1 MPAPFRF
8 CLVLS
13 LAALCACKGDPATP
27 EYWEKAVKGERL
39 HKDRVA
45 VLENLRSSKKLT
57 PAFAP
62 MLEGLLAAEK
72 KEKVKQELAVLLGE
86 LGQASS
92 IQPLADAMDLGAGD
106 GDTKEMNRAI
116 AIALGRIQDAK
127 AVPPLMRLLKA
138 KDPYA
143 QMEAMRSL
151 GAHKATAA
159 VDALLAIANDGD
171 IDPPLNRRALV
182 SLGEV
187 GDAKAIPTLLKMM
200 FKQHKRGD
208 TFYGESSFAL
218 YGIGAPAKDAVLNVL
233 KGQDASLFAWAK
245 ENNVAEAALYAKG
258 AQLAG
263 DFQDHRAAP
272 VLVQRL
278 SYKAEDPD
286 VTVLVQVAIAN
297 ALGRLQA
304 KDALKPIAA
313 LVKDDRYIPREAFSS
328 ALARIGGRDALPQLT
343 AAARAGIWDARE
355 RAISAVTMV
364 GDERELPLLDKLR
377 QEELKLTADECEEY
391 GGPGCEKPD
400 QLAQKRVAQIAEEAK
415 RLEAAKECR
424 GDATCWAKK
433 LEAKEGTV
441 RERAALELG
450 HTGDPKHCEALAA
463 RISDTNLQ
471 ARVAVIQALDW
482 ITTANSGS
490 AASLAKSLPAM
501 DKQLEDEK
509 GRSDFAQANEDL
521 RRLAAKVRATQKS

>member
-1 MPAPFRF
+1 MPAPFRL

-13 LAALCACKGDPATP
+13 LAVLCACKGDPATP
-27 EYWEKAVKGERL
+27 QYWEKAFKNGRYAQ
-39 HKDRVA
+39 DRVA
-45 VLENLRSSKKLT
+45 VLEDLRASKHLT

-62 MLEGLLAAEK
+62 MLEGVLAQEK
-72 KEKVKQELAVLLGE
+72 KEKVKQQLAIILGE

-92 IQPLADAMDLGAGD
+92 IQPLADAMDLGGGG
-106 GDTKEMNRAI
+106 GDTNEMNRAI
-116 AIALGRIQDAK
+116 AVALGRIPDDK
-127 AVPPLMRLLKA
+127 AVAPLMRLLKA
-138 KDPYA
+138 KDPYT

-151 GAHKATAA
+151 GAHKAKAA

-171 IDPPLNRRALV
+171 IDPPLNRRALL

-187 GDAKAIPTLLKMM
+187 GDAKAVPTLLKMM

-218 YGIGAPAKDAVLNVL
+218 YQIGAPAKDAVLNVL
-233 KGQDASLFAWAK
+233 KGQDSALFGWAK
-245 ENNVAEAALYAKG
+245 ENNVAEAALYAKT
-258 AQLAG
+258 AQIAG
-263 DFQDHRAAP
+263 DFQDHRAEP
-272 VLVQRL
+272 VLIQRL

-286 VTVLVQVAIAN
+286 VTALVQVAIVN

-343 AAARAGIWDARE
+343 AATRIGIWDARE
-355 RAISAVTMV
+355 RAISAVTML

-377 QEELKLTADECEEY
+377 QEELTATASECEEY
-391 GGPGCEKPD
+391 GGTGCEKPD
-400 QLAQKRVAQIAEEAK
+400 QLAQSRVAQLAEEAK

-424 GDATCWAKK
+424 GDATCWSKK

-463 RISDTNLQ
+463 HLSDTNLQ

-482 ITTANSGS
+482 ILSANPGA
-490 AASLAKSLPAM
+490 AASLAKSLPAI

-509 GRSDFAQANEDL
+509 GRSEYTQVNEDL
-521 RRLAAKVRATQKS
+521 RRLAAKVRGAQKT